1 MAQHRVPRKQGK
13 RKAIAIGVAA
23 AGLSGALVFGQTTDT
38 TVHPG
43 VTLANAVI
51 GVGGRDDGTSK
62 RLQDK
67 LAGNYA
73 LGFNG
78 DYVPIS
84 YPANIL
90 FQTSVDDAAPKLA
103 TAIGNADGDIRIASY
118 SEGTLVAERIKRG
131 LADGSIT
138 APAGSTV
145 DFVFI
150 ASPYSPNGGLFARFP
165 GFRIPG
171 LLPVFGPA
179 QPTGYDSTYV
189 TNEYDGYADFPAYF
203 NPLAMANA
211 FMGMVYAHPDQYY
224 DGIELDQLVEGK
236 TKFTYET
243 DPANGDNGA
252 GGHDTYVLVYN
263 PHLPLLAPLRQIAAL
278 TRLTPLAEPVLGAIE
293 PLLRLVVD
301 MGYTDRINANPAQP
315 TPFSLVT
322 PPKKFV
328 EALSGVPGA
337 LQQGANNAQSGG
349 QPTTAPNPGVTE
361 VQRTPAPASV
371 DGGASSVEEKKTPTG
386 AKEANGVAD
395 EGRVTPPPAKKPA
408 AADPFTSLAKAL
420 KGFGLHPTKKSD
432 GNKVSPTTTAGDSA
446 PAGQKSTPAT
456 TTGGTAVPAAD
467 AGDKT
472 DATAGEKA
480 AA

>member
-1 MAQHRVPRKQGK
+1 MAQHRMPRKYGT
-13 RKAIAIGVAA
+13 RKALAIGIAA
-23 AGLSGALVFGQTTDT
+23 AGLSSALVFGQTADT
-38 TVHPG
+38 TVHPD
-43 VTLANAVI
+43 VALANAVI
-51 GVGGRDDGTSK
+51 GIGGRDDGTSK

-67 LAGNYA
+67 LTGNYA
-73 LGFNG
+73 LGFSG
-78 DYVPIS
+78 EYMPIT

-90 FQTSVDDAAPKLA
+90 FQSSVDDAAPKLA
-103 TAIGNADGDIRIASY
+103 TAIGNADGDIRISSY

-131 LADGSIT
+131 LAAGT
-138 APAGSTV
+138 VVAPAGSTV

-203 NPLAMANA
+203 NPLSMANA
-211 FMGMVYAHPDQYY
+211 FMGMIYAHPDQYY
-224 DGIELDQLVEGK
+224 DGIKLDQLVEGK
-236 TKFTYET
+236 TKFTT
-243 DPANGDNGA
+243 KGDNGA
-252 GGHDTYVLVYN
+252 GGHDTYILVYN

-278 TRLTPLAEPVLGAIE
+278 TRLTPLTEPVLGAIE

-322 PPKKFV
+322 PPKKV
-328 EALSGVPGA
+328 LEALTGVPGA
-337 LQQGANNAQSGG
+337 LQQGVTGTPSGG
-349 QPTTAPNPGVTE
+349 QPANVPNPGVAD
-361 VQRTPAPASV
+361 VQRTPTPSPV
-371 DGGASSVEEKKTPTG
+371 DSGASSIEEKKPPT
-386 AKEANGVAD
+386 EANGANGAD
-395 EGRVTPPPAKKPA
+395 GADDEKRVTPAPAKKPA
-408 AADPFTSLAKAL
+408 ADPFKSLAKAL
-420 KGFGLHPTKKSD
+420 KSFGLHPTKKSD
-432 GNKVSPTTTAGDSA
+432 GNKVSPTTTAGDASTTG
-446 PAGQKSTPAT
+446 PKSTPAT
-456 TTGGTAVPAAD
+456 TTGGTAAPAAD
-467 AGDKT
+467 PGEKT